1 MADEKLKAELE
12 KLNLEIRLLKREKN
26 WLWSL
31 LRLPFIT
38 AIVAAA
44 GLAATVWQIERADLA
59 QLEERKTR
67 TENERQERINRI
79 QNQIRT
85 DKEQLTEFGNDPK
98 ISAVRAGFLIND
110 LKSLIEQLPNEKSQ
124 NPAQKKE
131 PDDATSAVTWL
142 LHDVA
147 WNLSFN
153 GRREIDFDVAT
164 LKWPELKEFWKNNQ
178 GSHQLFL
185 TQKYHSQLKKL
196 NEDNKSCL
204 GMLDY
209 VKETK
214 ILSYDRTDRRCN
226 QELIDALIYG
236 LGTHLTVIKDAGQS
250 DLLKHELDGLTGL
263 TNQTFAQKLP
273 SRL

>member
-1 MADEKLKAELE
+1 MADEKSKAELD
-12 KLNLEIRLLKREKN
+12 KLKLEIRLLKREKN
-26 WLWSL
+26 WLWL
-31 LRLPFIT
+31 LKLPFIT

-59 QLEERKTR
+59 QVEERKAR
-67 TENERQERINRI
+67 TENEQQERINRI

-110 LKSLIEQLPNEKSQ
+110 LKSLIEQLPKEKSQ
-124 NPAQKKE
+124 NPAEKKE

-147 WNLSFN
+147 WNLSFS

-164 LKWPELKEFWKNNQ
+164 LKWPELREFWIRNQ

-185 TQKYHSQLKKL
+185 AQKYHSQLSRLKD
-196 NEDNKSCL
+196 EDRSCL
-204 GMLDY
+204 EMLDY

-214 ILSYDRTDRRCN
+214 ILTYDKTDKRCN

-236 LGTHLTVIKDAGQS
+236 LGTHLTVMKNANQP
-250 DLLKHELDGLTGL
+250 L
-263 TNQTFAQKLP
+263 TNEIKNLTELVNQAFAQKLQ